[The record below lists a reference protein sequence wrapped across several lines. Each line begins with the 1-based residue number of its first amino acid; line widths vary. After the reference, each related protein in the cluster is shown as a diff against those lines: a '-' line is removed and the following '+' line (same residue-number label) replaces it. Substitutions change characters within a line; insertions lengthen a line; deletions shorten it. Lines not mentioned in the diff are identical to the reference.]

1 MRGQHRYENETRY
14 EDRERDRERRQIQ
27 QRGSEMTTS
36 QERGGDWYGYVQP
49 YRYYGPGY
57 RGVGYYSV
65 LYQGREPYTSDEG
78 EMTASEMTGDE
89 QRSDR
94 WFDQRGVHYGQGQG
108 AGAAWNEPTGQRRSG
123 AWGERARQ
131 WGQFGGQLSGQFA
144 GRGPK
149 GYTRSDERIREDV
162 SDKLMEH
169 PDLDASEIEVRVSGG
184 EVTLSG
190 SVDSRWAKRLAED
203 VAESCTGVRDVM
215 NQLRVPSDFE
225 STRGTRE
232 SSGEQPVS
240 QARNG
245 RRPVASKR

>member
-1 MRGQHRYENETRY
+1 MRGQQRYEDETRY
-14 EDRERDRERRQIQ
+14 QDRDRDRRELQP

-36 QERGGDWYGYVQP
+36 QERQGDWYGYIQP

-78 EMTASEMTGDE
+78 EMTGEPE
-89 QRSDR
+89 RVDR
-94 WFDQRGVHYGQGQG
+94 RFDQRGVQPIGERGG
-108 AGAAWNEPTGQRRSG
+108 SAWD
-123 AWGERARQ
+123 ERARQ
-131 WGQFGGQLSGQFA
+131 WSQFGGQLSGQFA

-149 GYTRSDERIREDV
+149 GYQRSDERIREDV

-169 PDLDASEIEVRVSGG
+169 PDLDASEIEVRVAKG
-184 EVTLSG
+184 EVTLTG

-203 VAESCTGVRDVM
+203 IAESCTGVRDVM
-215 NQLRVPSDFE
+215 NQLRVPAESE
-225 STRGTRE
+225 SSRGSSTRQ
-232 SSGEQPVS
+232 SSAEPTA

>member
-1 MRGQHRYENETRY
+1 MRGQHRYENESRY
-14 EDRERDRERRQIQ
+14 EDRERDSDRRQVQ
-27 QRGSEMTTS
+27 QRGSEMTPQ
-36 QERGGDWYGYVQP
+36 QERSGGGDWYGYVQP

-78 EMTASEMTGDE
+78 EMTGDE

-94 WFDQRGVHYGQGQG
+94 WFDQRGVHYGQGQD
-108 AGAAWNEPTGQRRSG
+108 AGAASEEPMGRSRSG
-123 AWGERARQ
+123 SWGDRARQ
-131 WGQFGGQLSGQFA
+131 WGQFGGQLSGAFA

-184 EVTLSG
+184 EVTLAG

-203 VAESCTGVRDVM
+203 IAESCTGVRDVM

-225 STRGTRE
+225 SRRATRE
-232 SSGEQPVS
+232 SSAETSSQP
-240 QARNG
+240 RNG

>member
-1 MRGQHRYENETRY
+1 MRGQHRYENEARY
-14 EDRERDRERRQIQ
+14 EGPERDRERRQV
-27 QRGSEMTTS
+27 QRGPEMTTQ
-36 QERGGDWYGYVQP
+36 QERAGGDWYGYVQP

-65 LYQGREPYTSDEG
+65 LYQGGGPSASDED
-78 EMTASEMTGDE
+78 EMTADE
-89 QRSDR
+89 PRSDR
-94 WFDQRGVHYGQGQG
+94 SFDQRGVHYGQGQG
-108 AGAAWNEPTGQRRSG
+108 AGAAWNEPMGRSRSG

-131 WGQFGGQLSGQFA
+131 WGQFGGQLSGGFA

-149 GYTRSDERIREDV
+149 GYTRSDDRIREDV

-225 STRGTRE
+225 STGGTRE
-232 SSGEQPVS
+232 SSAEPTS
-240 QARNG
+240 QTRNG

>member
-1 MRGQHRYENETRY
+1 MRGQHRYQDETRY
-14 EDRERDRERRQIQ
+14 EDRDPDRERREVQQ
-27 QRGSEMTTS
+27 QRANEMTTS
-36 QERGGDWYGYVQP
+36 QERTGDWYGYIQP

-65 LYQGREPYTSDEG
+65 MYQGRDQYASDEG
-78 EMTASEMTGDE
+78 EMPSDQ
-89 QRSDR
+89 QRAER
-94 WFDQRGVHYGQGQG
+94 RFDQRGVPYGHAPSG
-108 AGAAWNEPTGQRRSG
+108 GAAWEEPMGRAGSG

-131 WGQFGGQLSGQFA
+131 WGQFGGQLSGRFA

-169 PDLDASEIEVRVSGG
+169 PDLDASEIEVRVAQG

-203 VAESCTGVRDVM
+203 VVESCTGVRDVM
-215 NQLRVPSDFE
+215 NHLRVPSDAE
-225 STRGTRE
+225 SSMPE
-232 SSGEQPVS
+232 SSGQPTT
-240 QARNG
+240 QTRNG
-245 RRPVASKR
+245 RRPVGSKR

>member
-1 MRGQHRYENETRY
+1 MRGQHQDANESRY
-14 EDRERDRERRQIQ
+14 EDRDSDRERRQVQ
-27 QRGSEMTTS
+27 QRGSEMTT
-36 QERGGDWYGYVQP
+36 QEERGAGDWYGYVQP

-65 LYQGREPYTSDEG
+65 LYQGRQPFTSEEDE
-78 EMTASEMTGDE
+78 MAAE

-94 WFDQRGVHYGQGQG
+94 RFDQRGVPYGEGEG
-108 AGAAWNEPTGQRRSG
+108 AGAAWNEPIGRYRSG
-123 AWGERARQ
+123 AWGDRARQ
-131 WGQFGGQLSGQFA
+131 WGQFGGQLSGGFA

-149 GYTRSDERIREDV
+149 GYSRSDERIREDV

-190 SVDSRWAKRLAED
+190 SVDSRWTKRLAED
-203 VAESCTGVRDVM
+203 IAESCTGVRDVM

-232 SSGEQPVS
+232 SSAEPSSQP
-240 QARNG
+240 RNG

>member
-1 MRGQHRYENETRY
+1 MRGQHRYQDETRY
-14 EDRERDRERRQIQ
+14 EERDRDRREL
-27 QRGSEMTTS
+27 QRQRESEMTES
-36 QERGGDWYGYVQP
+36 QERQGEWYGYIQP

-65 LYQGREPYTSDEG
+65 MYQGRDPSTPEEG
-78 EMTASEMTGDE
+78 EMIGEQAPFDRRFDE
-89 QRSDR
+89 
-94 WFDQRGVHYGQGQG
+94 RGVHSGQSQG
-108 AGAAWNEPTGQRRSG
+108 AGN
-123 AWGERARQ
+123 AWGDRARQ
-131 WGQFGGQLSGQFA
+131 WGQFGGQLSGGFA

-190 SVDSRWAKRLAED
+190 SVESRWAKRLAED
-203 VAESCTGVRDVM
+203 IAESCTGVRDVM
-215 NQLRVPSDFE
+215 NQLRVPSDFD
-225 STRGTRE
+225 SPQGTRE
-232 SSGEQPVS
+232 SSAEPSS
-240 QARNG
+240 QTRNG

>member
-1 MRGQHRYENETRY
+1 MRGQHRYENESRY
-14 EDRERDRERRQIQ
+14 EDRERDSERRQVQ
-27 QRGSEMTTS
+27 QRGSEMTTQ
-36 QERGGDWYGYVQP
+36 QERGGGGDWYGYVQP

-65 LYQGREPYTSDEG
+65 LYQGHEPYTSDEG
-78 EMTASEMTGDE
+78 EMTGDE

-94 WFDQRGVHYGQGQG
+94 FDQRGVHSGQGQG
-108 AGAAWNEPTGQRRSG
+108 AGG
-123 AWGERARQ
+123 AWGDRARQ
-131 WGQFGGQLSGQFA
+131 WGQFGGRLSGAFA

-184 EVTLSG
+184 EVTLAG

-203 VAESCTGVRDVM
+203 IAESCTGVRDVM

-225 STRGTRE
+225 SRRATRE
-232 SSGEQPVS
+232 SSTEPSSQP
-240 QARNG
+240 RNG

>member
-1 MRGQHRYENETRY
+1 MRGQHRYQDETRY
-14 EDRERDRERRQIQ
+14 EDRDADRERREVQQ
-27 QRGSEMTTS
+27 QRGNEMTTS
-36 QERGGDWYGYVQP
+36 QERTGDWYGYIQP

-65 LYQGREPYTSDEG
+65 MYQGRDPYASDEG
-78 EMTASEMTGDE
+78 EMPSDQ
-89 QRSDR
+89 QRTER
-94 WFDQRGVHYGQGQG
+94 RFDQRGVPSGQG
-108 AGAAWNEPTGQRRSG
+108 ASG
-123 AWGERARQ
+123 WGERARQ

-169 PDLDASEIEVRVSGG
+169 PDLDASEIEVQVAQG

-203 VAESCTGVRDVM
+203 IAESCTGVRDVM
-215 NQLRVPSDFE
+215 NHLRVPSDAQP
-225 STRGTRE
+225 SMRE
-232 SSGEQPVS
+232 SSAQPTT
-240 QARNG
+240 QTRNG
-245 RRPVASKR
+245 RRPVGSKR

>member
-1 MRGQHRYENETRY
+1 MRGQHRYQDETRY
-14 EDRERDRERRQIQ
+14 EDRDPDRERREVQQ
-27 QRGSEMTTS
+27 QRANEMTTS
-36 QERGGDWYGYVQP
+36 QERTGDWYGYIQP

-65 LYQGREPYTSDEG
+65 MYQGRDPYASDEG
-78 EMTASEMTGDE
+78 EMPADQ
-89 QRSDR
+89 QRTER
-94 WFDQRGVHYGQGQG
+94 RFDQRGVPSGQG
-108 AGAAWNEPTGQRRSG
+108 ASG
-123 AWGERARQ
+123 WGERARQ

-169 PDLDASEIEVRVSGG
+169 PDLDASEIEVQVAEG

-203 VAESCTGVRDVM
+203 IAESCTGVRDVM
-215 NQLRVPSDFE
+215 NHLRVPSDAE
-225 STRGTRE
+225 SSMRE
-232 SSGEQPVS
+232 SSAQPTT
-240 QARNG
+240 QTRNG
-245 RRPVASKR
+245 RRPVGSKR

>member
-1 MRGQHRYENETRY
+1 MRGQHRYENESRY
-14 EDRERDRERRQIQ
+14 EDRERDSERRQIQ
-27 QRGSEMTTS
+27 QRGSEMTT
-36 QERGGDWYGYVQP
+36 QDRGSAGDWYGYVQP

-57 RGVGYYSV
+57 RGVGYYSI
-65 LYQGREPYTSDEG
+65 LYQGRDPSTSAEG
-78 EMTASEMTGDE
+78 EMPADE
-89 QRSDR
+89 QRSER

-108 AGAAWNEPTGQRRSG
+108 AGTAWDEPMGRDRSG
-123 AWGERARQ
+123 AWGDRARQ
-131 WGQFGGQLSGQFA
+131 WGQFGGQLSGGFA

-169 PDLDASEIEVRVSGG
+169 PDLDASEIEVRVSAG
-184 EVTLSG
+184 EVTLAG

-203 VAESCTGVRDVM
+203 IAESCTGVRDVM

-225 STRGTRE
+225 SPRGTRE
-232 SSGEQPVS
+232 SSEEPAS
-240 QARNG
+240 QTRNG

>member
-1 MRGQHRYENETRY
+1 MRGQQRYEDETRY
-14 EDRERDRERRQIQ
+14 EDRDRDRREPQQ
-27 QRGSEMTTS
+27 QRGNEMTTS
-36 QERGGDWYGYVQP
+36 QERSGDWYGYIQP

-65 LYQGREPYTSDEG
+65 MYQGRDPSMSDEG
-78 EMTASEMTGDE
+78 EMTGD
-89 QRSDR
+89 RPRFDR
-94 WFDQRGVHYGQGQG
+94 RFDQRGVHYGQGQG
-108 AGAAWNEPTGQRRSG
+108 AGAAWGD
-123 AWGERARQ
+123 RARQ

-169 PDLDASEIEVRVSGG
+169 PDLDVSEIEVRVAKG

-203 VAESCTGVRDVM
+203 IAESCTGVRDVM
-215 NQLRVPSDFE
+215 NQLRVPSDYE
-225 STRGTRE
+225 STSRQSTHE
-232 SSGEQPVS
+232 SSAEPTTQT
-240 QARNG
+240 RNG

>member
-1 MRGQHRYENETRY
+1 MRGQHRYENESRH
-14 EDRERDRERRQIQ
+14 EDRESDRERRQVQ
-27 QRGSEMTTS
+27 GRGSDMATQ
-36 QERGGDWYGYVQP
+36 QERGGGDWYGYVQP

-65 LYQGREPYTSDEG
+65 LYQGRDPSMPDQDETG
-78 EMTASEMTGDE
+78 EMTGE
-89 QRSDR
+89 QPGGRA
-94 WFDQRGVHYGQGQG
+94 FDQRGVHYSQGQG
-108 AGAAWNEPTGQRRSG
+108 AGS
-123 AWGERARQ
+123 AWGDRARQ
-131 WGQFGGQLSGQFA
+131 WSQFGGQLSGGFA

-225 STRGTRE
+225 STRGRRE
-232 SSGEQPVS
+232 PSAEPTSAEPTS
-240 QARNG
+240 QTRNG

>member
-1 MRGQHRYENETRY
+1 MRGQHRYENEPRY
-14 EDRERDRERRQIQ
+14 EDRDRRELQRQG
-27 QRGSEMTTS
+27 GSEMTES
-36 QERGGDWYGYVQP
+36 QERQGEWYGYIQP

-65 LYQGREPYTSDEG
+65 MYQGRDPSTPQEG
-78 EMTASEMTGDE
+78 EMTGD
-89 QRSDR
+89 QPRFDR
-94 WFDQRGVHYGQGQG
+94 RFDQRSVPYGQGQG
-108 AGAAWNEPTGQRRSG
+108 AGA
-123 AWGERARQ
+123 WGDRARQ
-131 WGQFGGQLSGQFA
+131 WGQFGGQLSGGFA

-190 SVDSRWAKRLAED
+190 SVDSRWVKRLAED
-203 VAESCTGVRDVM
+203 IAESCTGVRDVM

-232 SSGEQPVS
+232 TTAEPTTQT
-240 QARNG
+240 RNG